1 MNERQAAD
9 DFTAFTAPDPETA
22 AQLKKKSAAAK
33 EKNKITPENLKAAEK
48 LGEDLKAEKEA
59 GKKSEL
65 IQRISDYIKHIKE
78 FYPERVEFI
87 KVPKTYGPKNSV
99 AELTVWVKDL
109 ENELGKRGGLDV
121 AKVVYVEAFTWLE
134 KLNEKTD
141 LGLKGI
147 EMAARMSLANR
158 RYEPGTMIPG
168 TARISEGE
176 IVPGPAVPTLA
187 ELCVKYSSWMSAS
200 VEVRFGLMIAN
211 MISSVRRANEAGDG
225 GVDVKKASKTPVS
238 EESADLMNQ
247 L

>member
-1 MNERQAAD
+1 MNERHAAE
-9 DFTAFTAPDPETA
+9 DFSAFTGPDPETA
-22 AQLKKKSAAAK
+22 AAMKKKAASTK
-33 EKNKITPENLKAAEK
+33 EKSKISPEHLKQAEK
-48 LGEDLKAEKEA
+48 LADDLKAEKEA

-78 FYPERVEFI
+78 FHPERVDFI
-87 KVPKTYGPKNSV
+87 KVPKTYGPKNTV

-121 AKVVYVEAFTWLE
+121 AKVVYVEAFSWLE

-147 EMAARMSLANR
+147 ETAARMSLANR

-168 TARISEGE
+168 TSRISEGE

-187 ELCVKYSSWMSAS
+187 ELCVKYSSWMTAS

-211 MISSVRRANEAGDG
+211 MISGVRRANAQEGIN
-225 GVDVKKASKTPVS
+225 VQKAAETNVS
-238 EESADLMNQ
+238 AESTALMNQ